1 MASLPAYITQDDD
14 DLDATIDN
22 LSLEE
27 AKEEEKQEEEE
38 DIVMA
43 NATNRDTE
51 NLAMQED
58 STMENAMQQGHEKS
72 VKAFYASLPN
82 KKFVQLDYNGR
93 CCFQEKAC

>member
-14 DLDATIDN
+14 DLDATMDN

-27 AKEEEKQEEEE
+27 AKEEEEEEE

-51 NLAMQED
+51 NFAAQED
-58 STMENAMQQGHEKS
+58 SIMDNTMHQAHENS
-72 VKAFYASLPN
+72 VRAFYASLPN
-82 KKFVQLDYNGR
+82 KS
-93 CCFQEKAC
+93 